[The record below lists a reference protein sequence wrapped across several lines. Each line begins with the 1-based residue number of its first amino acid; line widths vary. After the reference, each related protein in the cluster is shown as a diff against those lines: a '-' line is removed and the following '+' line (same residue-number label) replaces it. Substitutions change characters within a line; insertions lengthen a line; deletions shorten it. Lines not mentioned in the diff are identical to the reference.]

1 MTSAGPSLSPE
12 PRDAKTSAHQGIL
25 CRIIDRAIPAM
36 PAGRLQLTLPN
47 GEIIERH
54 GMLPGPDAAMTAH
67 RWRGLRRML
76 LDGDHGFAD
85 GYLDGDWSTPEL
97 GQLLEFCMQ
106 NESALTD
113 TAAVGGLG
121 LLRNRLVH
129 WLRHNTRRGSRRNIA
144 AHYDL
149 GNDFFRPWL
158 DEGMN
163 YSSALYVNC
172 DTLERA
178 QEAKLDRAAAL
189 LELNGGERVLEIGCG
204 WGAFAERVIRH
215 YGSSVFGITLST
227 EQLAYAQTRLAGEV
241 ERGRADL
248 RFLDYRDVPGTFDRI
263 ASIEMIEAVGERYW
277 QNYFGKLRACL
288 AGGGVALLQA
298 ITIDERR
305 FAAYRKC
312 PDFIQRYIFPGGVL
326 PTFSIIEQEA
336 ARAGLKLVHHESF
349 GDSYVRTLREWR
361 SRFLRAWPK
370 IEPLGFNERFRRMWE
385 YYLAYCEVGFR
396 SGSIDVG
403 FLQAVGLKLFR
414 RAFACRFRV
423 WIIVTRHQLVDD
435 RGERRPIGL
444 AVGMIADDE
453 RRAGV
458 EFLVLLMAAGEFRAD
473 HLPGELEQL
482 HARDRVALRR
492 LPKRLELLGQLG
504 VLHHR
509 NVGRHLEHAAAA
521 QFAQIVDEARVVLR
535 APIERAVHHAAVEA
549 DIAFGAAR
557 PGFEGVDLAVDHA
570 GDHRLLGGDAAERF
584 LDRRH
589 LVGAGRIGDPGAQAD
604 DQAHLRPVAH
614 VRLMIAEA
622 MARRLDVDLA
632 RQDGVVVDEDLLPR
646 HLDLVAQQHAVAFVV
661 TIGQRRI
668 ELRGAVGL
676 HRLARPQPQA
686 RRVAR
691 EWRR

>member
-1 MTSAGPSLSPE
+1 MTSAGPSFSTE
-12 PRDAKTSAHQGIL
+12 RRDAKVSARRGVL

-54 GMLPGPDAAMTAH
+54 GTLPGPDAIMIAH

-106 NESALTD
+106 NEAALTA
-113 TAAVGGLG
+113 TAAVGWLG
-121 LLRNRLVH
+121 LVRNRFVH

-149 GNDFFRPWL
+149 GNEFFRPWL
-158 DEGMN
+158 DEAMN

-189 LELNGGERVLEIGCG
+189 LDLDGGERVLEIGCG
-204 WGAFAERVIRH
+204 WGAFAERLIRH

-227 EQLAYAQTRLAGEV
+227 EQLAYAQTRLAGDV

-248 RFLDYRDVPGTFDRI
+248 RLLDYRDVPGTFDRI

-277 QNYFGKLRACL
+277 PNYFEKIRDCL
-288 AGGGVALLQA
+288 ASGGVALLQA

-349 GDSYVRTLREWR
+349 ADSYVRTLREWR
-361 SRFLRAWPK
+361 GRFLRAWPK

-396 SGSIDVG
+396 TGSIDVG
-403 FLQAVGLKLFR
+403 FFKL
-414 RAFACRFRV
+414 
-423 WIIVTRHQLVDD
+423 
-435 RGERRPIGL
+435 
-444 AVGMIADDE
+444 
-453 RRAGV
+453 AG
-458 EFLVLLMAAGEFRAD
+458 
-473 HLPGELEQL
+473 
-482 HARDRVALRR
+482 
-492 LPKRLELLGQLG
+492 
-504 VLHHR
+504 
-509 NVGRHLEHAAAA
+509 
-521 QFAQIVDEARVVLR
+521 
-535 APIERAVHHAAVEA
+535 
-549 DIAFGAAR
+549 
-557 PGFEGVDLAVDHA
+557 
-570 GDHRLLGGDAAERF
+570 
-584 LDRRH
+584 
-589 LVGAGRIGDPGAQAD
+589 
-604 DQAHLRPVAH
+604 
-614 VRLMIAEA
+614 
-622 MARRLDVDLA
+622 
-632 RQDGVVVDEDLLPR
+632 
-646 HLDLVAQQHAVAFVV
+646 
-661 TIGQRRI
+661 
-668 ELRGAVGL
+668 
-676 HRLARPQPQA
+676 
-686 RRVAR
+686 
-691 EWRR
+691 